1 MFLSSRFR
9 FRFERK
15 KRKGNNDRLVRV
27 AHSATPRTPDRTR
40 ARMSSFACARV
51 QRAFRTRVRFVAAR
65 RASRRSVATRCEFD
79 GDDKMYVPPGAFGGT
94 TPERQASRMLST
106 MMTYIA
112 TWIVI
117 DQTETVAPSISMP
130 DGADSDDAPTAADG
144 STESTRAAARITG
157 THDFLLGFLER
168 NPCRDGDVFM
178 EALFAANPDVARRV
192 AETRVAYASGD
203 FEWENARRLTL
214 ETMRDGNART
224 QADFLAKT
232 FRNSADFS
240 VAAEGEDDDAAV
252 QDEKREPESRSC
264 RTHAATKTE
273 WRRTRGA
280 TRAYRDVFREC
291 SEGFRSRGAWVL
303 KSFDGFIEFGLADA
317 GARRA
322 HLDSINKLG
331 QDLRDAGVDVSSDAD
346 VAEKGLLVAIRAE
359 LEADVAPDAW
369 TDRERRERWE
379 EVVAAFC
386 RALA

>member
-1 MFLSSRFR
+1 MASL
-9 FRFERK
+9 
-15 KRKGNNDRLVRV
+15 L
-27 AHSATPRTPDRTR
+27 R
-40 ARMSSFACARV
+40 ASSFAPSISVPTRRDRRRPRAR
-51 QRAFRTRVRFVAAR
+51 AHAPPS
-65 RASRRSVATRCEFD
+65 RASFS
-79 GDDKMYVPPGAFGGT
+79 DDPKMFVPAGAFGGE
-94 TPERQASRMLST
+94 TPEKKASRLLT
-106 MMTYIA
+106 ALFTYVA

-117 DQTETVAPSISMP
+117 DQTETVAPSISTPGGTDPTEAP
-130 DGADSDDAPTAADG
+130 DAADG
-144 STESTRAAARITG
+144 STESTRAAARITS
-157 THDFLLGFLER
+157 THDFLLSFLEQ
-168 NPCRDGDVFM
+168 NPCRDGDAFM
-178 EALFAANPDVARRV
+178 EALFATNPDVARRV
-192 AETRVAYASGD
+192 AETRVAYASDD

-224 QADFLAKT
+224 QADLLAKT